1 MRIWTITEIVQGILD
16 IIPPPIQGMVACESD
31 FVYELGCSSDNEEFY
46 LQTGLQAIILLTRSQ
61 GGIAIDGVH
70 KKFKDEVGLSAEYKR
85 GVALRFYGKSLGQL
99 PSLA

>member
-1 MRIWTITEIVQGILD
+1 MKVNFL
-16 IIPPPIQGMVACESD
+16 
-31 FVYELGCSSDNEEFY
+31 ELGCFSDNQEHF

-61 GGIAIDGVH
+61 GGVAIDGVY
-70 KKFKDEVGLSAEYKR
+70 KQFKDEAGLSAEYKR